1 MKTQIWVNESA
12 SQFNSVD
19 GKYTTGGSAVCLPN
33 LGSSGMV
40 MLFGG
45 SVLGPDLYDTYQR
58 GSLIPMDNIT
68 IYDHSSKRWYWQTTT
83 GGPPPPRLDFCAV
96 GIQGPNGTFDL

>member
-1 MKTQIWVNESA
+1 
-12 SQFNSVD
+12 
-19 GKYTTGGSAVCLPN
+19 
-33 LGSSGMV
+33 MV
-40 MLFGG
+40 MLFGR

-96 GIQGPNGTFDL
+96 GIQGPNGTFDM